1 MSEPFDYADV
11 WDDDVNAIIDEIWEV
26 RRKMWQRFDNDP
38 VKMGNY
44 FRELERRGTPRFHR
58 LRWGPRQRMGFR
70 RSRPMRARSRQD
82 ALPS

>member
-11 WDDDVNAIIDEIWEV
+11 WDEEVDAIIEEIWEV

-44 FRELERRGTPRFHR
+44 YRERERRGGPRFHR
-58 LRWGPRQRMGFR
+58 MRWGPRQRVGFR
-70 RSRPMRARSRQD
+70 RFPACRVRR
-82 ALPS
+82 